1 MAVRHLNQITDKTS
15 EWLKLA
21 GQRIEIPNNYVIL
34 KYQEDVDL
42 LVIRLGNGKST
53 YSKDDID
60 NGVIYNY
67 DKNNNLVSIE
77 ILDFYGVFV
86 EAWNNLANRLTKM
99 AI

>member
-86 EAWNNLANRLTKM
+86 EAWNNSANRLTKM